1 MVTEKIPSMWE
12 ALDSILSIKTNKNKK
27 SRCFKDPRTK
37 LKESRKPA
45 AILEVCN
52 GRAWFAAQRI

>member
-1 MVTEKIPSMWE
+1 MWE